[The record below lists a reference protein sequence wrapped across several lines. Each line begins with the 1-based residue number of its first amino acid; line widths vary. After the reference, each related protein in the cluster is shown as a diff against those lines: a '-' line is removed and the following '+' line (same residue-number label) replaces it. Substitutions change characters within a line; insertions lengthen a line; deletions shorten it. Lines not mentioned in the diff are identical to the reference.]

1 MLQCAFYL
9 FVFIYKVNSYC
20 NVTPYI
26 LVRLAI
32 FLYFFFIET
41 PSKDSA
47 TDPPEVI
54 AVQIRKEDLPPT
66 SRDFD
71 DCQIQVDIL
80 LLTVM
85 KADTSE
91 DCEFLSCLAHL
102 NPGFC
107 KIYHPD
113 LGYVYLGDM
122 GEDDLKLNVAVM
134 KCYEGSSSVGGSLVV
149 VINAVKVLKPK
160 AVFCVGSCS
169 GLNVTKVSLGD
180 VVVLKKLVTY
190 AFSKVTE
197 NGIEELGVKVP
208 LKPHISKLI
217 LSAGEGWKP
226 PLKDPGTLEVKIHR
240 GTFLSGPEVINNHK
254 RCNALIERF
263 PEAVAIEQE
272 GEGKFL
278 GQFMCL

>member
-1 MLQCAFYL
+1 MLQSALYVFT
-9 FVFIYKVNSYC
+9 FIYKVNSSSWYC
-20 NVTPYI
+20 LHINQAGDIHIHFTENVS
-26 LVRLAI
+26 
-32 FLYFFFIET
+32 ET
-41 PSKDSA
+41 TA
-47 TDPPEVI
+47 TDPPQVV
-54 AVQIRKEDLPPT
+54 ARQITNKDLPKK
-66 SRDFD
+66 SKHFD
-71 DCQIQVDIL
+71 YCQIQVDIL
-80 LLTVM
+80 LLTVV
-85 KADTSE
+85 KDDTSE
-91 DCEFLSCLAHL
+91 DCEFLSCLQHV
-102 NPGFC
+102 NPDLC

-134 KCYEGSSSVGGSLVV
+134 KCYEGSSSAGGSIVV

-208 LKPHISKLI
+208 LKPHLSKLI
-217 LSAGEGWKP
+217 LGADDGWTP
-226 PLKDPGTLEVKIHR
+226 PLKDPGALEVKIHR
-240 GTFLSGPEVINNHK
+240 GTFLSGPEVINNHE

-263 PEAVAIEQE
+263 PEAVAIERE

-278 GQFMCL
+278 GQFMC

>member
-1 MLQCAFYL
+1 MLQSALYF
-9 FVFIYKVNSYC
+9 FTFIYKVNSSSWYC
-20 NVTPYI
+20 LHINQAGDIHINFTENVS
-26 LVRLAI
+26 
-32 FLYFFFIET
+32 ET
-41 PSKDSA
+41 TA
-47 TDPPEVI
+47 TDPPQVV
-54 AVQIRKEDLPPT
+54 ARQITNKDLPPK
-66 SRDFD
+66 SKHFD
-71 DCQIQVDIL
+71 YCQIQVDIL
-80 LLTVM
+80 LLTVV
-85 KADTSE
+85 KDDTSE
-91 DCEFLSCLAHL
+91 DCEFLSCLEHL
-102 NPGFC
+102 NPDLC

-113 LGYVYLGDM
+113 LGYVYLGNM

-134 KCYEGSSSVGGSLVV
+134 KCYEGSSSAGGSIVV

-208 LKPHISKLI
+208 LKPHLSKLV
-217 LSAGEGWKP
+217 LGADDGWTP
-226 PLKDPGTLEVKIHR
+226 PLKDPGALEVKIHR

-263 PEAVAIEQE
+263 PEAVAIERE
-272 GEGKFL
+272 GEGTFL
-278 GQFMCL
+278 GQFMC

>member
-1 MLQCAFYL
+1 MLQSALYF
-9 FVFIYKVNSYC
+9 FTFIYKVNSSSWYC
-20 NVTPYI
+20 LHINQAGDIHINFTENVS
-26 LVRLAI
+26 
-32 FLYFFFIET
+32 ET
-41 PSKDSA
+41 TA
-47 TDPPEVI
+47 TDPPQVV
-54 AVQIRKEDLPPT
+54 ARKITNKDLPPK
-66 SRDFD
+66 SKHFD
-71 DCQIQVDIL
+71 YCQIQVDIL
-80 LLTVM
+80 LLTVV
-85 KADTSE
+85 KDDTSE
-91 DCEFLSCLAHL
+91 DCEFLSCLEHL
-102 NPGFC
+102 NPDLC

-134 KCYEGSSSVGGSLVV
+134 KCYEGSSSTGGSIVV
-149 VINAVKVLKPK
+149 VMNAVKVLKPK

-263 PEAVAIEQE
+263 PEAVAIERE

-278 GQFMCL
+278 GQFMC

>member
-1 MLQCAFYL
+1 MLQYPLYF
-9 FVFIYKVNSYC
+9 FIFRYKVNSY
-20 NVTPYI
+20 VGGTPYLLI
-26 LVRLAI
+26 RLAI
-32 FLYFFFIET
+32 FILFFTENASET
-41 PSKDSA
+41 SA
-47 TDPPEVI
+47 TDPPQVV
-54 AVQIRKEDLPPT
+54 ARQITNKDLPPK
-66 SRDFD
+66 SKPFD
-71 DCQIQVDIL
+71 DCQIKVDIL

-85 KADTSE
+85 KEDSCK
-91 DCEFLSCLAHL
+91 DCEFLSCLEHL
-102 NPGFC
+102 NPGFR

-122 GEDDLKLNVAVM
+122 GEDDLKLIVAVM
-134 KCYEGSSSVGGSLVV
+134 KCYEGSSSTGGSIVV

-169 GLNVTKVSLGD
+169 GLNDTKVSLGD

-208 LKPHISKLI
+208 LKPHLSKLI

-263 PEAVAIEQE
+263 PEAVAIERE

-278 GQFMCL
+278 GQFIC

>member
-1 MLQCAFYL
+1 MNFTENA
-9 FVFIYKVNSYC
+9 S
-20 NVTPYI
+20 
-26 LVRLAI
+26 
-32 FLYFFFIET
+32 ET
-41 PSKDSA
+41 SA
-47 TDPPEVI
+47 TDPPQVI
-54 AVQIRKEDLPPT
+54 ARQIRNKDLPAK
-66 SRDFD
+66 SKHFD

-85 KADTSE
+85 KEDTCE
-91 DCEFLSCLAHL
+91 DCEFLSCVEHL
-102 NPGFC
+102 NPNFR

-134 KCYEGSSSVGGSLVV
+134 KCYEGSSSTGGSIVV
-149 VINAVKVLKPK
+149 VINAVRDLKPK
-160 AVFCVGSCS
+160 AVFCVGCCS
-169 GLNVTKVSLGD
+169 GLNDTKVSLGD

-208 LKPHISKLI
+208 LKPHLSKLI

-226 PLKDPGTLEVKIHR
+226 PLKDPGALEVKIHR

-263 PEAVAIEQE
+263 PEAVAIERE

-278 GQFMCL
+278 GQFMC

>member
-1 MLQCAFYL
+1 M
-9 FVFIYKVNSYC
+9 S
-20 NVTPYI
+20 
-26 LVRLAI
+26 
-32 FLYFFFIET
+32 ET
-41 PSKDSA
+41 TA
-47 TDPPEVI
+47 TDPPQVV
-54 AVQIRKEDLPPT
+54 ARQITNKDLPPK
-66 SRDFD
+66 SKHFD
-71 DCQIQVDIL
+71 CCEIQVDIL

-85 KADTSE
+85 KEDTSE
-91 DCEFLSCLAHL
+91 DCEFLSCLEHL
-102 NPGFC
+102 NPDLC

-113 LGYVYLGDM
+113 LGYVYLGDI

-134 KCYEGSSSVGGSLVV
+134 KCYEGSSSTGGSIVV

-169 GLNVTKVSLGD
+169 GLNDTKVSLGD

-190 AFSKVTE
+190 GFSKVTE

-208 LKPHISKLI
+208 LKPHLSKLI
-217 LSAGEGWKP
+217 LGVGDGWTP
-226 PLKDPGTLEVKIHR
+226 PLKHPGALEVKIHR

-263 PEAVAIEQE
+263 PEAVAIERE

-278 GQFMCL
+278 GQFMC